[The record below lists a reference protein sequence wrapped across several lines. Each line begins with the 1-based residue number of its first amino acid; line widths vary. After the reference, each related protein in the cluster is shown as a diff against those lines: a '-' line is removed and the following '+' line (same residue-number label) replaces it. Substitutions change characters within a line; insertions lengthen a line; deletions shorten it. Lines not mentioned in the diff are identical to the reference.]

1 MTKLLFVIFV
11 KNSYQLLVFLLKEIL
26 ILHEKP
32 MTFNPI
38 RRNLMISLEFQIPD
52 EDDELD
58 GNDGI
63 GDCCCL
69 NSVPNMFEY
78 DHTLIP
84 EEPNFFTA
92 GYISSKEDK

>member
-1 MTKLLFVIFV
+1 MSLMNMSGNILRRTSLTI
-11 KNSYQLLVFLLKEIL
+11 LK
-26 ILHEKP
+26 
-32 MTFNPI
+32 
-38 RRNLMISLEFQIPD
+38 FQIPD

-58 GNDGI
+58 GNTGI

>member
-1 MTKLLFVIFV
+1 MTKLPFVAFV
-11 KNSYQLLVFLLKEIL
+11 KNSYQLSIFTFKEMLNHNRSLSTITKNSL
-26 ILHEKP
+26 
-32 MTFNPI
+32 
-38 RRNLMISLEFQIPD
+38 ISLKFQIPD

-63 GDCCCL
+63 GDCCCF